1 MAFKSVNKEEAFRI
15 LKGLN
20 SGDKTAITMV
30 MELAQQLPSFKL
42 DFEEETELNW
52 NINTFK
58 YNVRFGDITATG
70 EGKSKKEA
78 KQNAAKELL
87 EVILKYESNITCLS
101 PQVASSTPVRYTSP
115 VSRASY
121 K

>member
-42 DFEEETELNW
+42 DFEEGTELNW

-58 YNVRFGDITATG
+58 YNVRFGDI
-70 EGKSKKEA
+70 
-78 KQNAAKELL
+78 AAKELL